1 MTAGQNDYFVLKVIL
16 FHKYLKGGV
25 TNAKTKIHLVKRNI
39 NRFSCDDSM
48 I

>member
-25 TNAKTKIHLVKRNI
+25 TNAKTKIHLVKKKYKPV
-39 NRFSCDDSM
+39 
-48 I
+48 

>member
-25 TNAKTKIHLVKRNI
+25 TNAKTKIHLVRKLRLKKKKKEI
-39 NRFSCDDSM
+39 
-48 I
+48 